1 MPLTHLII
9 RILKVALIPLSLCG
23 CVATAA
29 APVTLPI
36 WFLFSIVVLFRPIKP
51 ESYARFTQIIVIQCL
66 MMAAFGLVAWIDL
79 MERNT
84 GGIIST
90 RTLGEALALYILGI
104 VVAGFAWVVRQM
116 TSYSESR
123 LDGWLGCGVLFLM
136 ACGVVSSLLLLW

>member
-9 RILKVALIPLSLCG
+9 RILKVALLPLSLGG

-84 GGIIST
+84 GGSSVHGHLVKLS
-90 RTLGEALALYILGI
+90 R
-104 VVAGFAWVVRQM
+104 F
-116 TSYSESR
+116 TSWE
-123 LDGWLGCGVLFLM
+123 LWLRGSHGLC
-136 ACGVVSSLLLLW
+136 AR